1 MMKVTY
7 IGVEISAAERE
18 RQTRQAWGT
27 NENVVQQ
34 AAA

>member
-7 IGVEISAAERE
+7 IGVEMSSAERE
-18 RQTRQAWGT
+18 RQTRQACGT
-27 NENVVQQ
+27 NEKVVQQ